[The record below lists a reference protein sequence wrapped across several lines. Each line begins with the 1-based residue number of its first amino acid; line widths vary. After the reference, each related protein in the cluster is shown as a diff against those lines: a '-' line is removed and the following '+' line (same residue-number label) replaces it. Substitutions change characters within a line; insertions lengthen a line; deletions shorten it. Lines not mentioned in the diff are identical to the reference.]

1 MELTPEER
9 RKIYEEE
16 KARLE
21 AREQLER
28 DKRKISPENTTGLAP
43 NVAGLLCY
51 LGAWITGII
60 FLVIEQKNKWV
71 RFHATQSIIVFG
83 TLLIASLILGW
94 IPFVGPAFSAIIGIT
109 GFILW
114 IVLMV
119 KAYSGERYKL
129 PLAGDIADS
138 IVAASGG
145 TADYQKPPETP
156 ERPEA
161 PEKPEATEKPEPSS
175 GLKDLDEKIERKVE
189 DFFERRRAGRIT
201 ASAFAIAW
209 DIALLVFFNFFHQY
223 VAYYHADTFGGI
235 VTWERYPFFTDDIH
249 LWLPIL
255 TATLIISIIGHII
268 FIAYDRYALRQVIH
282 IIIAAF
288 SLATVVTLLSVFP
301 FDFNAIPNTAGAAGT
316 QIGVTVVLIFIAIG
330 ISISI
335 VVRIVK
341 LIVNLLKGTAGYRK
355 AA

>member
-21 AREQLER
+21 AREELER
-28 DKRKISPENTTGLAP
+28 DKRKTSPETTTGLAP

-129 PLAGDIADS
+129 PIAGDIAES
-138 IVAASGG
+138 IVSVPGR
-145 TADYQKPPETP
+145 TVDYQKPPEPP
-156 ERPEA
+156 ESPEA
-161 PEKPEATEKPEPSS
+161 PERPEPSS
-175 GLKDLDEKIERKVE
+175 GLKDLDKRIERKVE
-189 DFFERRRAGRIT
+189 DFLERSRTGRIT

-209 DIALLVFFNFFHQY
+209 GIALLVFFNFFYQY

-235 VTWERYPFFTDDIH
+235 VTWERYPFFTGDIH

-255 TATLIISIIGHII
+255 TATLIVSIIGHII
-268 FIAYDRYALRQVIH
+268 FIISDRYALRQVIH
-282 IIIAAF
+282 IIIGAF

-301 FDFNAIPNTAGAAGT
+301 FDFNVIPNTAAAAGT
-316 QIGVTVVLIFIAIG
+316 QIGVTVVLIFITIG
-330 ISISI
+330 ISIGLL
-335 VVRIVK
+335 VRIIK
-341 LIVNLLKGTAGYRK
+341 LIVNLLKGTADNRK
-355 AA
+355 AT